1 MDYVIYTIDVR
12 NDVCRKMDISMN
24 KIILAS
30 GSPRRKELIE
40 TLKIPFSV
48 IVSDIDENID
58 ENANLVDEIEKLSYK
73 KALAVFKD
81 HKDAVVIGADTIVV
95 HNNEVLGKPKT
106 EENAIK
112 MLNKIQGDWHEVITA
127 VSIISVK
134 QSETFSVVS
143 RVHFYPMDDE
153 EIKLYVNSKE
163 PLDKAGAYAI
173 QGEGSRY
180 IKEIKGDYYSIM
192 GLPISELYHRIKKYL

>member
-30 GSPRRKELIE
+30 GSSRRKELIE

-48 IVSDIDENID
+48 IVSDIDESID

-112 MLNKIQGDWHEVITA
+112 MLNKIQGNWHEVITA

>member
-1 MDYVIYTIDVR
+1 
-12 NDVCRKMDISMN
+12 MN

-48 IVSDIDENID
+48 IVSDIDESID

-192 GLPISELYHRIKKYL
+192 GLPISELYRRIKKYL

>member
-48 IVSDIDENID
+48 IVSDIDESID

-192 GLPISELYHRIKKYL
+192 GLPISELYRRIKKYL

>member
-192 GLPISELYHRIKKYL
+192 GLPISELYRRIKKYL